1 MLEQVHPEELP
12 ILVLSETTFNAYSR
26 TLVNNL
32 LNASTEAMIVDTDD
46 LKSERLWQFLVI
58 TLK

>member
-12 ILVLSETTFNAYSR
+12 IPVLSETTFSAYSR

-46 LKSERLWQFLVI
+46 LKSERLWQFIVI